1 MSVSF
6 QGSVCVFACASYI
19 SNTFLNLV
27 KLWLCPTASLH
38 LVCVLLLLIE
48 SSITALG
55 TDPPSVVPITQHNV
69 TQANCTSCKYER
81 VSKTELRLDLSAEIS
96 KSANYHLCKIIGK
109 CYWCLFTVC
118 ICITGKEP
126 DTQYI
131 VFPHSLIIMIMV
143 SV

>member
-6 QGSVCVFACASYI
+6 QGSVCVFACASCI
-19 SNTFLNLV
+19 SNTFLNSV
-27 KLWLCPTASLH
+27 KLWFCPTASLH

-48 SSITALG
+48 SSFAALG
-55 TDPPSVVPITQHNV
+55 TDPPSNITITQHKD
-69 TQANCTSCKYER
+69 TQANCTTCKYER
-81 VSKTELRLDLSAEIS
+81 VSKTELWLDLNAEIS
-96 KSANYHLCKIIGK
+96 KSANYYLCKIIGK
-109 CYWCLFTVC
+109 YYWCLFTVC

-131 VFPHSLIIMIMV
+131 VFPHSLIIMVMV